1 MPATDEPIDVPTV
14 PAVVTQLSPSVRDS
28 AGTRS
33 LTMRLP
39 VANVGETVRPARTS
53 KTPSRMRLSIDNRK
67 NT

>member
-33 LTMRLP
+33 LTME
-39 VANVGETVRPARTS
+39 VAGGERRRDGQAGEDFEDAQQDEIVH
-53 KTPSRMRLSIDNRK
+53 
-67 NT
+67 

>member
-39 VANVGETVRPARTS
+39 VANVGEDFEDAQQDEIVH
-53 KTPSRMRLSIDNRK
+53 
-67 NT
+67 